1 MTLMRDLL
9 LIKSNNIHGSLD
21 PSLLKL
27 KCRRSSHRENKLT
40 TKKQRGKELREE
52 DREAEVQIPMT
63 VEPEVSVMM
72 MKRRRK
78 LRKIN
83 LNFQSP

>member
-1 MTLMRDLL
+1 M
-9 LIKSNNIHGSLD
+9 IKSNNTHGSRD

-40 TKKQRGKELREE
+40 TRKLRGKEQREE
-52 DREAEVQIPMT
+52 DREVEVLIPMT
-63 VEPEVSVMM
+63 VIPEVSVMM
-72 MKRRRK
+72 MKKRRK

-83 LNFQSP
+83 LNFRSP